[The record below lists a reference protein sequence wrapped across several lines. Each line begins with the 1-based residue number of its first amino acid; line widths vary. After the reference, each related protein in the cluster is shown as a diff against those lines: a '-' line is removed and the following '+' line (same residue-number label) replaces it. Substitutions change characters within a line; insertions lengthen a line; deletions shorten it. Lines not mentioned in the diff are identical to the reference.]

1 MPGTIKSSI
10 GFGTLLL
17 DGIGDTIRVSLSD
30 DPVKEVKVGNEILK
44 SLGLRNRGVKII
56 SCPSCA
62 RQGFQVIDTVKIL
75 EKKLSHIKT
84 PVTLSIIGCVV
95 NGPGEAAYT
104 DIGITGGGK
113 GNNML
118 YLSGLQTEKV
128 PTENIIE
135 KVVEEVQ
142 KKVSELEKNK
152 MIPRKTIEDLI
163 DKHSLLEKDLSS
175 GNIDKKIFA
184 EKSKEYSDLNEIIH
198 DTKKYLS
205 FEKDKKELEKIID
218 DISSDEELKKMAKL
232 ELEELN
238 EENKKNEKKLKLF
251 LLPKDEA
258 DKKNAIIEI
267 RAGTGGL
274 EASLFAADLFRM
286 YEKVSNK
293 KKWSL
298 ELISISRSEA
308 GGLKEVI
315 ASIKGTNIY
324 STLKYESG
332 VHRVQR
338 VPDTE
343 TQGRVHTSAATVAVL
358 PEAEEVDLKINESDL
373 RIDVFRAG
381 GPGGQSVNTTDSAVR
396 ITHIPTGLS
405 VSQQDEK
412 SQHKNKAK
420 GMKILRSRLYELER
434 SRIDLERSKDRKSKI
449 GTGDRSERI
458 RTYNF
463 PQGRVTDHR
472 INLTLHKLDEF
483 LEGEVFDEMIE
494 TLTLQAQEESL
505 SNL

>member
-1 MPGTIKSSI
+1 
-10 GFGTLLL
+10 
-17 DGIGDTIRVSLSD
+17 
-30 DPVKEVKVGNEILK
+30 
-44 SLGLRNRGVKII
+44 
-56 SCPSCA
+56 
-62 RQGFQVIDTVKIL
+62 
-75 EKKLSHIKT
+75 
-84 PVTLSIIGCVV
+84 
-95 NGPGEAAYT
+95 
-104 DIGITGGGK
+104 
-113 GNNML
+113 
-118 YLSGLQTEKV
+118 
-128 PTENIIE
+128 
-135 KVVEEVQ
+135 
-142 KKVSELEKNK
+142 
-152 MIPRKTIEDLI
+152 MIPKKTIEELI
-163 DKHSLLEKDLSS
+163 IRHSTLEKELSS
-175 GNIDKKIFA
+175 GEIDKKLFA
-184 EKSKEYSDLNEIIH
+184 EKSKEYSDVNEIIEIAKNYI
-198 DTKKYLS
+198 D
-205 FEKDKKELEKIID
+205 FEKNKNDLEKILEDQTSD
-218 DISSDEELKKMAKL
+218 DELKKLAEK
-232 ELEELN
+232 ELADLKSEYEF
-238 EENKKNEKKLKLF
+238 NEKKLKLF

-258 DKKNAIIEI
+258 DKKNAMIEI

-274 EASLFAADLFRM
+274 EASLFASDLFKM
-286 YEKVSNK
+286 YEKVSHK

-298 ELISISRSEA
+298 ELISISRSDA

-315 ASIKGTNIY
+315 ASIKGNNIY

-358 PEAEEVDLKINESDL
+358 PEAEEVDLKINDFDL

-420 GMKILRSRLYELER
+420 GMKILRARLYELER
-434 SRIDLERSKDRKSKI
+434 SRIDQERSQDRKTKI

-483 LEGEVFDEMIE
+483 LEGEAFDEMIE
-494 TLTLQAQEESL
+494 SLTLQAQEESL
-505 SNL
+505 SNLK

>member
-1 MPGTIKSSI
+1 MIP
-10 GFGTLLL
+10 
-17 DGIGDTIRVSLSD
+17 
-30 DPVKEVKVGNEILK
+30 LK
-44 SLGLRNRGVKII
+44 
-56 SCPSCA
+56 
-62 RQGFQVIDTVKIL
+62 T
-75 EKKLSHIKT
+75 
-84 PVTLSIIGCVV
+84 
-95 NGPGEAAYT
+95 
-104 DIGITGGGK
+104 
-113 GNNML
+113 
-118 YLSGLQTEKV
+118 
-128 PTENIIE
+128 
-135 KVVEEVQ
+135 VEE
-142 KKVSELEKNK
+142 
-152 MIPRKTIEDLI
+152 LI
-163 DKHSLLEKDLSS
+163 AKHSMLEKDLSS
-175 GNIDKKIFA
+175 GDVDKKLFA
-184 EKSKEYSDLNEIIH
+184 EKSKEYSDLNEIIN
-198 DTKKYLS
+198 DAKRYVS
-205 FEKDKKELEKIID
+205 FEKDKEELEKILED
-218 DISSDEELKKMAKL
+218 QSSDVELSKLAETELKDLKIQK
-232 ELEELN
+232 E
-238 EENKKNEKKLKLF
+238 KNEKKLKLF

-274 EASLFAADLFRM
+274 EASLFASDLFKM
-286 YEKVSNK
+286 YEKVSHK
-293 KKWSL
+293 KKWSI
-298 ELISISRSEA
+298 ELISISKSEA

-396 ITHIPTGLS
+396 ITHIPTGIS

-434 SRIDLERSKDRKSKI
+434 SRIEQERSTDRKNKI

-483 LEGEVFDEMIE
+483 LEGEIFDEMIE
-494 TLTLQAQEESL
+494 SLSLKAQEESL

>member
-1 MPGTIKSSI
+1 
-10 GFGTLLL
+10 
-17 DGIGDTIRVSLSD
+17 
-30 DPVKEVKVGNEILK
+30 
-44 SLGLRNRGVKII
+44 
-56 SCPSCA
+56 
-62 RQGFQVIDTVKIL
+62 
-75 EKKLSHIKT
+75 
-84 PVTLSIIGCVV
+84 
-95 NGPGEAAYT
+95 
-104 DIGITGGGK
+104 
-113 GNNML
+113 
-118 YLSGLQTEKV
+118 
-128 PTENIIE
+128 
-135 KVVEEVQ
+135 
-142 KKVSELEKNK
+142 
-152 MIPRKTIEDLI
+152 MIPLKTIEDLI
-163 DKHSLLEKDLSS
+163 IKHSSLEKDLSS
-175 GNIDKKIFA
+175 FELDKKLFA
-184 EKSKEYSDLNEIIH
+184 EKSKEYSDLNEIVENARDYI
-198 DTKKYLS
+198 S
-205 FEKDKKELEKIID
+205 FQGEKEELEKILND
-218 DISSDEELKKMAKL
+218 SSVDEEIKKMAEI
-232 ELEELN
+232 ELTELQ
-238 EENKKNEKKLKLF
+238 NKHEVNEKKLKLF

-274 EASLFAADLFRM
+274 EASLFASDLFKM
-286 YEKVSNK
+286 YEKVSHK

-298 ELISISRSEA
+298 ELISISRSDA

-358 PEAEEVDLKINESDL
+358 PEAEEVDLKINETDL

-434 SRIDLERSKDRKSKI
+434 SRIDQERSRDRKTKI

-483 LEGEVFDEMIE
+483 LEGEAFDEMIE

-505 SNL
+505 SNLK